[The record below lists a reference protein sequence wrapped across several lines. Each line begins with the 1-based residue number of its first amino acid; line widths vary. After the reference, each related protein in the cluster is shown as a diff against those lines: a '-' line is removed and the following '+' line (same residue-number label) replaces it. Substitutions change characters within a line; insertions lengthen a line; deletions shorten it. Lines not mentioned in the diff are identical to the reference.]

1 MAEAHHHGG
10 HHGGDSVTDAAL
22 HQRTFEAF
30 IRFFVYLFGAAIL
43 ILIFLAIFNS

>member
-1 MAEAHHHGG
+1 MAEQH
-10 HHGGDSVTDAAL
+10 DSPTDVAE

-30 IRFFVYLFGAAIL
+30 IRFWVYVFGTAIV